1 MQHEPVTTPP
11 LTLTELEEM
20 LARYAEDVDVSK
32 VIRHAMEQRFSGV
45 RPD

>member
-11 LTLTELEEM
+11 LTLTELEKM
-20 LARYAEDVDVSK
+20 LARYAENVDVSK
-32 VIRHAMEQRFSGV
+32 VIRQAMERRLSGV

>member
-11 LTLTELEEM
+11 LTLTELKAM
-20 LARYAEDVDVSK
+20 LVRYAENADVAK